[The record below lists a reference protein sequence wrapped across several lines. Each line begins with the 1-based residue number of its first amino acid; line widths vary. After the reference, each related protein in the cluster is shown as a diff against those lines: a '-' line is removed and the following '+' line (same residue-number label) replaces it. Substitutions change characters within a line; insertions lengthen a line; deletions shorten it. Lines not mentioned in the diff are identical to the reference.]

1 MKKKAR
7 LSRRRLQAAATRQ
20 EIVDS
25 ARRLFAQHGYAATS
39 IAAIAEAA
47 GVAVQTV
54 YKTFGSKEAILLA
67 MLDSFEAEARRLGEA
82 MEFTAADTPGGQV
95 RRVAAFHRALFDAG
109 REIIDVFKG
118 AAYGD
123 MGTLWEEGGRRRRR
137 AEAALIDQ
145 WHAGGLLRPEL
156 SKRRAA
162 DVLWALTSPELY
174 SLLVVQS
181 GWSGDAYEQWLV
193 ETLTERLLAPRR
205 G

>member
-1 MKKKAR
+1 MEKKAR
-7 LSRRRLQAAATRQ
+7 LSRRQLQAAVTRQ
-20 EIVDS
+20 DIVDS

-54 YKTFGSKEAILLA
+54 YKTFGSKDAILLA
-67 MLDSFEAEARRLGEA
+67 MLDSFEAEAQRLGET
-82 MEFTAADTPGGQV
+82 MEFAAADTPGAQV
-95 RRVAAFHRALFDAG
+95 RRVTAFHRALFDAG
-109 REIIDVFKG
+109 REIINVFRG

-123 MGTLWEEGGRRRRR
+123 MGALWEEGGRRRRR

-145 WHAGGLLRPEL
+145 WHVGGHLRSGL

-181 GWSGDAYEQWLV
+181 GWSGDAYEEWLV
-193 ETLTERLLAPRR
+193 DTLAERLLAPERT
-205 G
+205 